1 MSKDETRSI
10 VQTISGQSALFVKR
24 VETIAIETSKTVARG
39 ASAGAEKAVS
49 AKKWLDKKWEEGID
63 DLYNKHRPVA
73 TENVGRLRKELRS
86 ASPQDLREHLGNEFR
101 AFVLNEESNADL
113 NLAATKLFVLSAVE
127 VHGAQVKSVKG
138 KRQLL
143 AQALTTT
150 SSPVRFVVRNGPVLA
165 TAISALITALT
176 KTPAGTT
183 SKVVAKSTGAVKTV
197 VKAVSAKVTPS
208 MAAKAIKREGAQSFI
223 LDVIIG
229 HVYRT
234 LGPAPKTWPATKPA
248 AAKKPAVK
256 KPAAKKPAAKK
267 A

>member
-10 VQTISGQSALFVKR
+10 VQRISGQSALFVKR

-63 DLYNKHRPVA
+63 DLYNKHRPIA
-73 TENVGRLRKELRS
+73 TENVVRLRKELGG
-86 ASPQDLREHLGNEFR
+86 ASPHDLREHLGNEFR

-127 VHGAQVKSVKG
+127 IHGPEVKSTKG

-150 SSPVRFVVRNGPVLA
+150 SSPVRFVFRNGPVLA
-165 TAISALITALT
+165 AAISALVTALT
-176 KTPAGTT
+176 KAPAGTT
-183 SKVVAKSTGAVKTV
+183 SKVVAKTTGTV
-197 VKAVSAKVTPS
+197 TKVARAVSAKVAPS
-208 MAAKAIKREGAQSFI
+208 IAANAIKREGVQSFI

-229 HVYRT
+229 HVCRT
-234 LGPAPKTWPATKPA
+234 LGPAPKTWPATKIA
-248 AAKKPAVK
+248 AVKKPAVK
-256 KPAAKKPAAKK
+256 QPAAKKPAAKK